1 MKMTRRI
8 ALLMVLVL
16 LVSTLGVGALA
27 RGSYLGTLRV
37 VNCSSWVSL
46 RSYPSTSASAV
57 TRVAKGQTVDAYY
70 YDGTFTYCYYNGLSG
85 YILSRYLN

>member
-46 RSYPSTSASAV
+46 RSYPST
-57 TRVAKGQTVDAYY
+57 
-70 YDGTFTYCYYNGLSG
+70 
-85 YILSRYLN
+85 